1 MKKRLPFFAID
12 FNINFSSSG
21 VSQLEILAFRGYFEF
36 DDVIASIDMAESR
49 IKVTIKDN
57 ATGVSSI
64 IADSEFGVVYDL
76 QGRKISKQTT
86 GIQISKGKKILIK

>member
-1 MKKRLPFFAID
+1 MLLILILISAAQGLD
-12 FNINFSSSG
+12 
-21 VSQLEILAFRGYFEF
+21 QLEILAFRGYFEF
-36 DDVIASIDMAESR
+36 DDVIASMDMAESR

-57 ATGVSSI
+57 ATGVSRI